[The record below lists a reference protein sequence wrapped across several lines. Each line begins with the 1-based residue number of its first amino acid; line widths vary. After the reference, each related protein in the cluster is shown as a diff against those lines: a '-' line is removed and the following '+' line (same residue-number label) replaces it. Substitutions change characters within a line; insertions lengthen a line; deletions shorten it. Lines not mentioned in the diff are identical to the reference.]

1 MRGLLADRDLRR
13 LLVGQVAS
21 LLGDSMML
29 LVLGV
34 WVKDLTGSSA
44 AAGGVILL
52 IVAPSLAAPLAGYVV
67 DRVRRRRFLVVANV
81 LSALA
86 VLPLLAV
93 GDDGPTWIV
102 LMVAVLYGVSFA
114 FIAPG
119 LAALLQGVIPAREL
133 ASANGLIQTVKQG
146 LRLVGPLA
154 GAGLYAALGGGA
166 VAVVDAVTFVVA
178 AACLW
183 SMRTADP
190 RPEAMPSRFRV
201 EVAAG
206 LRHIRATPILSRT
219 MKAIAIAVLVVG
231 FDEAVIFAVVEEGLG
246 REPAFLGVISSVQ
259 GIGAIL
265 GGLTAARL
273 VRRLTEPRALG
284 LGLLGLAAGSGLMAS
299 GALAPV
305 LAGAVVFGVGLT
317 WAVVAFNTLIQTR
330 TPSHLLGRT
339 ASAAEVTIA
348 APQTLS
354 IGLGALAVSQ
364 IDYRLL
370 LLAMFVVMGGC
381 GAWLFRPRRRGS
393 GSDPHAGARS
403 HLITRDGRTHGRSP
417 GPTLPPCSSSGSS
430 CSAC

>member
-1 MRGLLADRDLRR
+1 MRGLLAERDLRR
-13 LLVGQVAS
+13 LFLGQVAS

-52 IVAPSLAAPLAGYVV
+52 IVAPSLGAPLAGYVV

-81 LSALA
+81 LSAVA
-86 VLPLLAV
+86 VVPLLLV

-102 LMVAVLYGVSFA
+102 LAVAVLYGVSFA
-114 FIAPG
+114 FMAPG
-119 LAALLQGVIPAREL
+119 MAALLQGVIPAREL

-166 VAVVDAVTFVVA
+166 VAVVDALTFVIA
-178 AACLW
+178 AVCLW

-206 LRHIRATPILSRT
+206 LRHIRSTPVLWRT
-219 MKAIAIAVLVVG
+219 IKAITIAVLVVG

-246 REPAFLGVISSVQ
+246 REPAFLGVISSAQ
-259 GIGAIL
+259 GIGAIF

-273 VRRLTEPRALG
+273 VRRLTEPPALG
-284 LGLLGLAAGSGLMAS
+284 LGLLGLAAGSGLMAA

-305 LAGAVVFGVGLT
+305 LAGSVVFGVGLT
-317 WAVVAFNTLIQTR
+317 WAIVAFNTLIQTR

-370 LLAMFVVMGGC
+370 LLAMCIVMGGC
-381 GAWLFRPRRRGS
+381 GLWLLRRHPDDQLADHEKPGS
-393 GSDPHAGARS
+393 ERHATMAPVK
-403 HLITRDGRTHGRSP
+403 T
-417 GPTLPPCSSSGSS
+417 
-430 CSAC
+430 